1 MLTRCDAL
9 LYVKRERILTNSCNY
24 MENKCYCFLKRL
36 GTHIDI
42 FHPRKGGKEKGVTA
56 HRFLEKHN
64 QKRRGGEQ

>member
-1 MLTRCDAL
+1 
-9 LYVKRERILTNSCNY
+9 
-24 MENKCYCFLKRL
+24 MENKRYCFLKRL